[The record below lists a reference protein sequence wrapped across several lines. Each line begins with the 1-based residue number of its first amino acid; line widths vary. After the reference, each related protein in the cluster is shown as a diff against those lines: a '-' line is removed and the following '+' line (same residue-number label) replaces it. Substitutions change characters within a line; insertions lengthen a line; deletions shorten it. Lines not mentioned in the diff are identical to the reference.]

1 MDDQKKQQLRRERST
16 LENEIDQKLLTLCKV
31 EKPSDLECGFS
42 SIEADIEVSLNA
54 LAKLNDT
61 LMGLEGTGIAER
73 QQNEHHREI
82 LQGYMKDFRST
93 RGKLKQKCE
102 KEELLK
108 NCRKD
113 IEDFRDSHGMQALGK
128 ERDAIG
134 KVNSVANQIM
144 ATAQASRE
152 RLQQQRSTFG
162 TILDKSGSLIKRL
175 PMVDDIINKIHK
187 KKSRDMIILG
197 FVIGLCLFLMWLYWK
212 D

>member
-16 LENEIDQKLLTLCKV
+16 LENDIDQKLLALCKM
-31 EKPSDLECGFS
+31 EKPVDLECGFS
-42 SIEADIEVSLNA
+42 SIESDIEASLNS
-54 LAKLNDT
+54 LAKLNDA
-61 LMGLEGTGIAER
+61 LMSFEGSTIAER

-82 LQGYMKDFRST
+82 LQGYMKDFKST
-93 RGKLKQKCE
+93 RSKLKQKYE
-102 KEELLK
+102 KEELLRS
-108 NCRKD
+108 CRKD
-113 IEDFRDSHGMQALGK
+113 IQEFRDSHGTLALGK

-134 KVNSVANQIM
+134 KVSNVANQIM

-162 TILDKSGSLIKRL
+162 TILEKSGNIIKRL
-175 PMVDDIINKIHK
+175 PMVDEIIGKIHK

-197 FVIGLCLFLMWLYWK
+197 CVIGLCLFLMWLYWK